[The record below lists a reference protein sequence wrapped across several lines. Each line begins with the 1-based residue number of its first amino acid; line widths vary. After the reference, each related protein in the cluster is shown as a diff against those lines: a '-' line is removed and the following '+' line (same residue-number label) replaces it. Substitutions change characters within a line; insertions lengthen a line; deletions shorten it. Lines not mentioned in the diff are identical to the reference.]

1 MVSFHRNII
10 TESALRTIVKEEIEN
25 QLLIEELNLIS
36 EYKLRNFA
44 LDVAGLFPGVG
55 EGADVINAIDLAKQG
70 DYISSAFSLI
80 SMIPVAGDVIG
91 KGGKLAM
98 LGSKAAQKTV
108 AVGVAKIMPKA
119 IKFFKVLVTKYG
131 KKFPALKKLIPKLE
145 KELEDFVKQATG
157 ETVEAVAQKAKDLSN
172 DQIKK
177 ALEKK
182 DDSAGEQVLNGKEG
196 KKEKEEYGLNK
207 PR

>member
-70 DYISSAFSLI
+70 DYISAAFSLV
-80 SMIPVAGDVIG
+80 SMIPVAGDIIG

-131 KKFPALKKLIPKLE
+131 KKFPALKKLIPKLQ
-145 KELEDFVKQATG
+145 KELEDFIKKATG

-182 DDSAGEQVLNGKEG
+182 DDSAGEQVLNGKEQD
-196 KKEKEEYGLNK
+196 
-207 PR
+207 PA

>member
-131 KKFPALKKLIPKLE
+131 KKFPALKKLMPKLQ
-145 KELEDFVKQATG
+145 KELEDFVKEATG
-157 ETVEAVAQKAKDLSN
+157 ETVEAVAQKAKDISN
-172 DQIKK
+172 DEIKK

-182 DDSAGEQVLNGKEG
+182 DDSAGEQVLNGKEQA
-196 KKEKEEYGLNK
+196 
-207 PR
+207 PA